1 MAGASGGVIGAPR
14 RARVPS
20 DEMTPFEA
28 ASFFFHESADRLEL
42 ADEKRE
48 VLASSYR
55 ELAVQVPLRMDDGRL
70 VVYRGYR
77 VQHNG
82 ARGPYKGG
90 IRFHESADL
99 DEVRALAALMTWKNA
114 LIDVPFGGAKGGV
127 QCEPGVLSGSELE
140 RLTRRFTAMI
150 SYIIG
155 VNRDIP
161 APDMGTNAQT
171 MAWMM
176 DAYGQRYGYT
186 PGIVTG
192 KPVELGGSPGREE
205 ATGRGVVICAREA
218 AKRLGQQFRDAR
230 IVIQGF
236 GNVGYWAAKFALE
249 AGARVVAVSDVAG
262 GAYNPSGLDVDA
274 VARHLQEELSVTSYP
289 EADAVENDELI
300 ELECDILVPA
310 AIQGV
315 IHSGNADRVKADLL
329 VEAANGPTSPVAD
342 RMLQERGIS
351 VVPDILANAGGVT
364 VSYFEWVQNIQ
375 QFRWDLDQVNFELKK
390 RMTRATEQVFTRAE
404 EQSTSLRAAAFDLA
418 VGRVARAAE
427 IRGYF

>member
-1 MAGASGGVIGAPR
+1 VIGAPR
-14 RARVPS
+14 RAGEPS
-20 DEMTPFEA
+20 DDMTPFEA
-28 ASFFFHESADRLEL
+28 ASFFFHQSADRLGL

-70 VVYRGYR
+70 AVYRGYR

-90 IRFHESADL
+90 VRYHESADL

-127 QCEPGVLSGSELE
+127 QCEPGVLSVSELE

-218 AKRLGQQFRDAR
+218 AKRLYKQFRDATV
-230 IVIQGF
+230 VIQGF
-236 GNVGYWAAKFALE
+236 GNVGYWAAKLASE
-249 AGARVVAVSDVAG
+249 AGAKVVAVSDVVG
-262 GAYNPSGLDVDA
+262 GAYNPNGLDIDA
-274 VARHLQEELSVTSYP
+274 LMVHLKDELSVTSYP
-289 EADAVENDELI
+289 GADAVENDELL

-315 IHSGNADRVKADLL
+315 IHSGNADRIKAGLV

-342 RMLQERGIS
+342 LTLQERGVHI
-351 VVPDILANAGGVT
+351 VPDILANAGGVT

-390 RMTRATEQVFTRAE
+390 RMTKATQQVFARAE
-404 EQSTSLRAAAFDLA
+404 EQSTSLRDAAFDLA
-418 VGRVARAAE
+418 VERVARAAE